1 MYIYIYITRGHPP
14 HPPNG
19 NGPPAPLWSWMGGR
33 RLRPRLW
40 CGWGG
45 WLNERYALIELILRE
60 EIVNHEV
67 MKADH

>member
-1 MYIYIYITRGHPP
+1 MVMVPP
-14 HPPNG
+14 PPCG
-19 NGPPAPLWSWMGGR
+19 LGEGGR
-33 RLRPRLW
+33 RPRPPLW

-67 MKADH
+67 MKEDH